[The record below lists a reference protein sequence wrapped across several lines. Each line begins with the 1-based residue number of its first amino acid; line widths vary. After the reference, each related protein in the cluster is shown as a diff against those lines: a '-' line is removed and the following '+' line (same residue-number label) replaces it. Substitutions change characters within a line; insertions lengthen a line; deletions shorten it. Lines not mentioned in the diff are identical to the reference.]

1 MIWER
6 QIFPARMWN
15 SVVKVGT
22 PRRTQPDQQRPRL
35 RPVFQ
40 GDDQHGLFPIAQAPQ
55 ITAKILLYQL
65 TRSLEQVML
74 NLEFADAVLQGL
86 PLTFQFF
93 DFWIQG
99 STFRAFI
106 VAGASGPRIWFFQA

>member
-1 MIWER
+1 M
-6 QIFPARMWN
+6 
-15 SVVKVGT
+15 
-22 PRRTQPDQQRPRL
+22 
-35 RPVFQ
+35 PVFQ

-55 ITAKILLYQL
+55 ITDKILFYQF

-74 NLEFADAVLQGL
+74 NLEFADAALQGL

-106 VAGASGPRIWFFQA
+106 VAGASGPRNWFFQA